1 MFAKASAECD
11 LILPDI
17 LIKGDIVYIEY
28 LIKKVRNE
36 KGISLRE
43 LSKRADVS
51 VGHLSDVENGLKEPS
66 FFIMIRIARALDV
79 ELDKIYKL
87 VL

>member
-1 MFAKASAECD
+1 M
-11 LILPDI
+11 
-17 LIKGDIVYIEY
+17 YIEY
-28 LIKKVRNE
+28 LIKKVRKE
-36 KGISLRE
+36 KGVSLRE
-43 LSKRADVS
+43 LSKRANVS
-51 VGHLSDVENGLKEPS
+51 LGHLSDIENGIKEPG